1 MRVESA
7 IKGVPFLLPLPRT
20 KGSWKPLRFAVK
32 YCTTVGHLSDGWRTM
47 NIWGRFCISAAIGS
61 LFCLLMSVFVKTTEF
76 YAGHRWYFCLALLAA
91 GASVAL
97 LGWVLQ
103 RKSGGTQV
111 QPSAGDSATNGPEVP
126 DEPFILRSVTFWG
139 AMIVLFALL
148 TVFIKPRPGTRIIQV
163 QAASVQPSGSSR
175 TRGSEPSA
183 QASAT
188 KVDLA
193 PTNKAPSIK
202 LQGISYRKQ
211 NASVLI
217 NGKTLFVG
225 DRVGSAKLIAIE
237 PHSATLEIDGE
248 QQVLTLGE

>member
-1 MRVESA
+1 
-7 IKGVPFLLPLPRT
+7 
-20 KGSWKPLRFAVK
+20 
-32 YCTTVGHLSDGWRTM
+32 M

-76 YAGHRWYFCLALLAA
+76 YAGHRWYFCLAFLTA
-91 GASVAL
+91 GAGVAL

-103 RKSGGTQV
+103 EKSASTQAEA
-111 QPSAGDSATNGPEVP
+111 SAGESATNGPEVP

-139 AMIVLFALL
+139 AMIVLFGVL
-148 TVFIKPRPGTRIIQV
+148 TVFIKPHPANRLPV
-163 QAASVQPSGSSR
+163 QAASTQPSGSAR
-175 TRGSEPSA
+175 TTGGPPVQGA
-183 QASAT
+183 AT
-188 KVDLA
+188 KLDPA
-193 PTNKAPSIK
+193 TTNKAPLMK

-211 NASVLI
+211 NGSVLI

-237 PHSATLEIDGE
+237 PRSATFEVDGE